1 MKTRTLGKTDLRVS
15 RLGLGLAEIGLE
27 LVLKR
32 EDEVIRL
39 LNEALDAGITFLDT
53 AACYGDSEALIGR
66 AVAHRRDEFVLA
78 TKAGHPNSGHSGA
91 LWTAELIA
99 DSIEHSLERLKTDHL
114 DLIQLHSCCPEV
126 LEQGDV
132 IRALL
137 DAKQAGKTRYV
148 GYSGDNEAARW
159 AVESGY
165 FDTLQTSYNLVDQR
179 ARVDLFPEAQARGL
193 GIIVKRPIANAA
205 WGYGNGASSL
215 YRQRVRKMAEMGPI
229 PGAPDDLI
237 LLALGF
243 TLAHDAVDTAIV
255 GTKNP
260 EHVRANV
267 ELVEHRL
274 PIPAEVV
281 AELQRRYDEL
291 GNDWFQQE

>member
-1 MKTRTLGKTDLRVS
+1 MKIRTLGNTDLRVS
-15 RLGLGLAEIGLE
+15 RLGLGLAEIGFE
-27 LVLKR
+27 LVLNR
-32 EDEVIRL
+32 EEQASRM

-53 AACYGDSEALIGR
+53 AACYGDSEVLIGR

-78 TKAGHPNSGHSGA
+78 TKAGHSASGCAGA
-91 LWTAELIA
+91 SWTAEMVM
-99 DSIEHSLERLKTDHL
+99 DSIERSLKRLQTDHL
-114 DLIQLHSCCPEV
+114 DLVHLHSCSLEV
-126 LEQGDV
+126 LERGDV

-159 AVESGY
+159 AVESGH

-179 ARVDLFPEAQARGL
+179 ARADLFRLAQARGL
-193 GIIVKRPIANAA
+193 GIIAKRPIANAA
-205 WGYGNGASSL
+205 WGDGNGAPSL
-215 YRQRVRKMAEMGPI
+215 YRQRAHEMTEMGPI
-229 PGAPDDLI
+229 PRAPEDPI

-260 EHVRANV
+260 EHVHANV

-274 PIPAEVV
+274 PIRAEVV

-291 GNDWFQQE
+291 ANDWRQQE

>member
-1 MKTRTLGKTDLRVS
+1 METRTLGNTDLRVS
-15 RLGLGLAEIGLE
+15 RLGLGLVEIGFE

-32 EDEVIRL
+32 EGQASRV

-53 AACYGDSEALIGR
+53 ASCYGDSEVLIGR

-78 TKAGHPNSGHSGA
+78 TKVGHSTDGYSSA
-91 LWTAELIA
+91 SWTAKMIT
-99 DSIEHSLERLKTDHL
+99 DSIERSLRCLKTDHL
-114 DLIQLHSCCPEV
+114 DLVQLHSCSLEV
-126 LEQGDV
+126 LERGDV

-159 AVESGY
+159 AVGSGH

-179 ARVDLFPEAQARGL
+179 ARTELFPKARAHGL
-193 GIIVKRPIANAA
+193 GIIAKRPIANAA
-205 WGYGNGASSL
+205 WGGDGGAPSL
-215 YRQRVRKMAEMGPI
+215 YRQRAREMAEMGTI
-229 PGAPDDLI
+229 LGAPNDPI

-243 TLAHDAVDTAIV
+243 TLAHEAVDTAIV

-260 EHVRANV
+260 EHVQANV
-267 ELVEHRL
+267 ELVEHML

-291 GNDWFQQE
+291 ANDWRQQE